1 MQNIKLTLAYD
12 GTDFHGWQIQPG
24 EPTVQG
30 TVAAVLREITQDTE
44 LTLHGAGRTDA
55 GVHASG
61 QVANFHTGSAL
72 APADFARALN
82 ALLPPSIRILAA
94 EQVAPEF
101 HARWLAAG
109 KTYRYRIDRGAV
121 VPPFSWRYVLH
132 HPHPLDFAAMALAA
146 RAFEGEHD
154 FTSFAAST
162 GSEEDDRERTPIRTI
177 FRSEMLSGPDS
188 GPGKGRLNE
197 DNGPSDEDCPG
208 KVKGALEESAPN
220 KGTLET
226 TSEWIY
232 EVRGRSFLRHMV
244 RKIVGTLLEVGRGRL
259 TPGDVPRILAQRDR
273 ACSGPTAPAHGLCL
287 MSVEYPD
294 PDNSSG

>member
-24 EPTVQG
+24 EPTIQG
-30 TVAAVLREITQDTE
+30 TIAAVLREITQDVE

-61 QVANFHTGSAL
+61 QVANFRTGSAL
-72 APADFARALN
+72 TPADFTRALN

-101 HARWLAAG
+101 HARWLAAA
-109 KTYRYRIDRGAV
+109 KTYRYRIDRGTV

-132 HPHPLDFAAMALAA
+132 HPHPLDFDAMALAA

-177 FRSEMLSGPDS
+177 FRSEMLSGP
-188 GPGKGRLNE
+188 GKG
-197 DNGPSDEDCPG
+197 
-208 KVKGALEESAPN
+208 VLEESAPG
-220 KGTLET
+220 KGALET
-226 TSEWIY
+226 TPEWIY

-244 RKIVGTLLEVGRGRL
+244 RKILGTLLEVGRGRL

-273 ACSGPTAPAHGLCL
+273 TCSGPTAAAHGLCL
-287 MSVEYPD
+287 TSVEYPD
-294 PDNSSG
+294 LDNSSG